1 MALLLELVRFILR
14 LNSPGRRT
22 RTLAADRAAD
32 RPVRCRRDPL
42 QRRPAGALRWHP
54 SSDCGETQI

>member
-22 RTLAADRAAD
+22 RTLAVLIEPLTGPCGAGEIACSDALL
-32 RPVRCRRDPL
+32 VRCGDTLPAIAERRK
-42 QRRPAGALRWHP
+42 
-54 SSDCGETQI
+54 